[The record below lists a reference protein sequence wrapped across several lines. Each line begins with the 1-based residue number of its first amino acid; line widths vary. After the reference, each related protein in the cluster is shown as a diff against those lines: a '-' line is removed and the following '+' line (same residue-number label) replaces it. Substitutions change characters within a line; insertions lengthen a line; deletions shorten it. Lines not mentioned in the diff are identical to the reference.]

1 MQYESFFN
9 YNSDLPAKFLT
20 TKTKPVDPIG
30 ATADALKACGLIPQD
45 LPIFISI
52 DQFED
57 LMDLEKGQ
65 DGNFSPI
72 FRSVIMKML
81 GNRDKRVS
89 YRVGARPYSLS
100 KGFQGFGNNAFTE
113 EMREFKTIDLEELV
127 SSKESRSSLFPKFC
141 DDVLR
146 RRLEHEKYP
155 RTKFKTT
162 SVRHMFGK
170 NATPE
175 AKVKRFIKGVSP
187 NLISPQENWP
197 KGAEAFLRDLA
208 SNDPISAKLGE
219 AWLR

>member
-1 MQYESFFN
+1 
-9 YNSDLPAKFLT
+9 
-20 TKTKPVDPIG
+20 
-30 ATADALKACGLIPQD
+30 
-45 LPIFISI
+45 
-52 DQFED
+52 
-57 LMDLEKGQ
+57 
-65 DGNFSPI
+65 
-72 FRSVIMKML
+72 
-81 GNRDKRVS
+81 
-89 YRVGARPYSLS
+89 
-100 KGFQGFGNNAFTE
+100 
-113 EMREFKTIDLEELV
+113 MREFKTIDLEELV

-219 AWLR
+219 AWLRQKNKQGDMKLKDVKEMPWIKKNWWKKERKQLALLQVFSQSQQRMVWYGTCLLYTSPSPRDRG